1 MKRYLSVTKG
11 MIAYSLRQQLAY
23 LTSSWFGLFSSVGFC
38 VTYLVSFGLIADRLG
53 SIAGFTKDQ
62 IYLSLFVG
70 EMSFLLIVARLY
82 DPANYLN
89 NLVKDG
95 GLDFL
100 LVRPFSVKLSA
111 SIMGSDI
118 LDAVQTAVVA
128 GVVIGLQINWHNLVF
143 TPASVALAF
152 VVLVCGYY
160 VCRTLFFL
168 LVYPAFIYG
177 DASESIGFAWT
188 MFYQFYTPYE
198 ALPRFMKVAVYGLVP
213 SMLMTGGVVNVA
225 LGRPGHIS
233 IVLYSLLSA
242 ALSIFCYK
250 VLWRR
255 ALKRYTS
262 ASS

>member
-1 MKRYLSVTKG
+1 MKRDVSILKG
-11 MIAYSLRQQLAY
+11 MIVYSLRSQFAY
-23 LTSSWFGLFSSVGFC
+23 LTSSWFGLLSSVGFC
-38 VTYLVSFGLIADRLG
+38 VTYLIAFGLIADRLG
-53 SIAGFTKDQ
+53 NIAGFSKDQ
-62 IYLSLFVG
+62 IYFSLFVG

-100 LVRPFSVKLSA
+100 LIRPFSVRLSA

-118 LDAVQTAVVA
+118 LDSVQTAIIA
-128 GVVIGLQINWHNLVF
+128 GGVIASQINWHNLVF
-143 TPASVALAF
+143 SPMSLALAF

-160 VCRTLFFL
+160 VCRTLIFL
-168 LVYPAFIYG
+168 LTYPAFVYG
-177 DASESIGFAWT
+177 DASESIGFTWT

-198 ALPRFMKVAVYGLVP
+198 ALPGFMKVAVYGLVP

-225 LGRPGHIS
+225 LSRSGHRS
-233 IVLYSLLSA
+233 VVVF
-242 ALSIFCYK
+242 SIFSAIVSIIWYK
-250 VLWRR
+250 ILWRR